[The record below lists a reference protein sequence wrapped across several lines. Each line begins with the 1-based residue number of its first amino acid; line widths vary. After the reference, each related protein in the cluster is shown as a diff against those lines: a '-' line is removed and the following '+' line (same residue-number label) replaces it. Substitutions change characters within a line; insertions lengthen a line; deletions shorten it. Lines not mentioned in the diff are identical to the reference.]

1 MPEIKKQF
9 TKGKMNKDLDERLV
23 PEGEYRDAMN
33 IQVSTSEE
41 GNVGT
46 VQNILGNAKI
56 PFVNPKTGNIY
67 EFPND
72 SIVVAAIA
80 DEKNDKL
87 YWFIHSQQAD
97 FIVSL
102 SKIGMSFVFIDTTGE
117 VLKFGGLGYKKIT
130 GINIIDGMIFWT
142 DNKSEPKKI
151 NIKRSEFGTFFPSTT
166 GVLSNTKLVV
176 DQNPP
181 LENYLIVTTPTGVAI
196 DVEEEHITVI
206 KKTPKRPPSMDLVS
220 IRDNN
225 KIYTGIIYIEI
236 DDGGFNGSSFNF
248 TGGPTTQSSTYN
260 FAGIDVFDDNNNT
273 LWMQI
278 TDGIDVTGTE
288 VSLSSIGDI
297 NGWGNNP
304 GSWTG
309 LSIVFK
315 EYSNPL
321 DWNDPPGI
329 PVTDHTLKGVIKSV
343 DTTTNSIEVEFNSME
358 GSPPLPDTA
367 AGQAQLKYA
376 VDLFDTEEKLFEF
389 KFPRFSYRYK
399 YEDGEYSPFAPFTD
413 VAFSPGAFDY
423 HPRKGYNI
431 GMTNKLKQVNLG
443 KFITEE
449 MDKDIISVDIL
460 FKDDAS
466 SVVYVVDT
474 LTPFDDIGSS
484 AKNKWKSIL
493 EDGDTYAISAE
504 TVNQTVE
511 SNQLLRPWD
520 NVPRKALAQD
530 ITGNRIVYANYIQNF
545 NLNTVD
551 GDRYFADFKPDWKQF
566 PQVASDSNKS
576 IKSLREYQLGVVF
589 LDEYGRETPVISN
602 STGTLKLEK
611 KDASKRNRIKA
622 GLKGDKFPV
631 EAKYLKWFIKETA
644 NEYYNMA
651 MDRWYYA
658 EDGNVWL
665 SFPSSDR
672 NKIDIDTFLILKK
685 GSDSDALVEDAARYK
700 VLAIEAEAPDFIK
713 TEKHL
718 ASREVNIFASGNVL
732 PNEIWEENT
741 IDNIPL
747 VGSKTFTL
755 KWDVYKNNPGRNLH
769 EYTDGEL
776 WIEFGL
782 QGEEELS
789 NRYRISTISLD
800 EDDDIYYVQT
810 EEPFEEDINFITL
823 GGGVSPTGIKSGTIV
838 NIYKY
843 VKRNAP
849 QFDGKF
855 FVKIYFNDIFR
866 KNIQKTYEEG
876 AKYRIVDS
884 NPVYMLKRNFI
895 EQFTR
900 DMSWWFT
907 PGRWHNP
914 DDGFG
919 VQVIIVQLILLEN
932 YKEQ

>member
-220 IRDNN
+220 IRDND

-329 PVTDHTLKGVIKSV
+329 P
-343 DTTTNSIEVEFNSME
+343 
-358 GSPPLPDTA
+358 
-367 AGQAQLKYA
+367 
-376 VDLFDTEEKLFEF
+376 
-389 KFPRFSYRYK
+389 
-399 YEDGEYSPFAPFTD
+399 
-413 VAFSPGAFDY
+413 
-423 HPRKGYNI
+423 
-431 GMTNKLKQVNLG
+431 
-443 KFITEE
+443 
-449 MDKDIISVDIL
+449 
-460 FKDDAS
+460 
-466 SVVYVVDT
+466 
-474 LTPFDDIGSS
+474 
-484 AKNKWKSIL
+484 
-493 EDGDTYAISAE
+493 
-504 TVNQTVE
+504 
-511 SNQLLRPWD
+511 
-520 NVPRKALAQD
+520 
-530 ITGNRIVYANYIQNF
+530 
-545 NLNTVD
+545 
-551 GDRYFADFKPDWKQF
+551 
-566 PQVASDSNKS
+566 
-576 IKSLREYQLGVVF
+576 
-589 LDEYGRETPVISN
+589 
-602 STGTLKLEK
+602 
-611 KDASKRNRIKA
+611 
-622 GLKGDKFPV
+622 
-631 EAKYLKWFIKETA
+631 
-644 NEYYNMA
+644 
-651 MDRWYYA
+651 
-658 EDGNVWL
+658 
-665 SFPSSDR
+665 
-672 NKIDIDTFLILKK
+672 
-685 GSDSDALVEDAARYK
+685 
-700 VLAIEAEAPDFIK
+700 
-713 TEKHL
+713 
-718 ASREVNIFASGNVL
+718 
-732 PNEIWEENT
+732 
-741 IDNIPL
+741 
-747 VGSKTFTL
+747 
-755 KWDVYKNNPGRNLH
+755 
-769 EYTDGEL
+769 
-776 WIEFGL
+776 
-782 QGEEELS
+782 
-789 NRYRISTISLD
+789 
-800 EDDDIYYVQT
+800 
-810 EEPFEEDINFITL
+810 
-823 GGGVSPTGIKSGTIV
+823 
-838 NIYKY
+838 
-843 VKRNAP
+843 
-849 QFDGKF
+849 
-855 FVKIYFNDIFR
+855 
-866 KNIQKTYEEG
+866 
-876 AKYRIVDS
+876 
-884 NPVYMLKRNFI
+884 
-895 EQFTR
+895 
-900 DMSWWFT
+900 
-907 PGRWHNP
+907 
-914 DDGFG
+914 
-919 VQVIIVQLILLEN
+919 
-932 YKEQ
+932 